1 MMGCVFIKLP
11 IISFPSIL
19 SAIQYINYYVPGNFY
34 ITKFCEKGN
43 SRDFVMNILQGV
55 WACDNFTKLIFVTK
69 LKFIKI

>member
-43 SRDFVMNILQGV
+43 CDEYFARGVGLQQFHKI
-55 WACDNFTKLIFVTK
+55 NFVTK
-69 LKFIKI
+69 LKCVKFIKI